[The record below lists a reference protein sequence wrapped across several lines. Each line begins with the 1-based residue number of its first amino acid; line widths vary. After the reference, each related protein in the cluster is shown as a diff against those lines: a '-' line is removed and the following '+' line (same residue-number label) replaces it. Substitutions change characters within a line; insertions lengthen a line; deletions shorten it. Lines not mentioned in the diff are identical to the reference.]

1 MSAPA
6 HARNFTTW
14 SHHAAVAA
22 LAALALSATAC
33 TSPYSAEYLG
43 PKPAPSPLVNWPVA
57 TANRS
62 VAHPIWIT
70 GEYDGKLTRYYGVDD
85 LGTSSQDE
93 NQEPLFLLADGA
105 VLSNVILGQ
114 PAADGIH
121 CRGSCT
127 LRNVWWERVG
137 EDAATFRGKTEDD
150 VMLVDGGGA
159 SGAVDKVFQSNG
171 RGTMIIRNF
180 YVESFGKLYRSCG
193 NCSAQSKRTVIIEN
207 VTAIAGPTTASL
219 VGVNVNYGDVAEFRG
234 KSIFY
239 DPKEKP
245 ICLKY
250 EGNAIGSE
258 PIKLGSGADGA
269 SCKYSP
275 ANIEVKSRYEG
286 PGAGAASAATH

>member
-1 MSAPA
+1 MVPA
-6 HARNFTTW
+6 FVKKITPFL
-14 SHHAAVAA
+14 VA
-22 LAALALSATAC
+22 LAVPAVSAC
-33 TSPYSAEYLG
+33 TSPYSGEYLG
-43 PKPAPSPLVNWPVA
+43 PKPAPSPLVKWPVA
-57 TANRS
+57 TRS
-62 VAHPIWIT
+62 RAVAHPIWVT
-70 GEYDGKLTRYYGVDD
+70 GEYDGELTRFYGVDD
-85 LGTSSQDE
+85 LGTASQDE
-93 NQEPLFLLADGA
+93 NQEPLFELGDGA

-127 LRNVWWERVG
+127 LNNVWWERVG

-150 VMLVDGGGA
+150 VMLVNGGGA

-193 NCSAQSKRTVIIEN
+193 NCSVQGKRTVIIEN
-207 VTAIAGPTTASL
+207 VTAVAGPTTASL

-234 KSIFY
+234 TTTFY
-239 DPKEKP
+239 DPKQKAP

-258 PIKLGSGADGA
+258 PVKLGSGADST
-269 SCKYSP
+269 SCKYTP
-275 ANIEVKSRYEG
+275 DNVVVRTTLDG
-286 PGAGAASAATH
+286 PPSASSSGSAGLH